1 MVRNQPDTAA
11 ELGFK
16 PGSKAHKAVA
26 MYLKPSGSTDAAV
39 REACGGPQ
47 RNLLN
52 RVTEAGHTVTK
63 TKVDGPKGRLVTA
76 YRIEL
81 KK

>member
-1 MVRNQPDTAA
+1 MGRNQTDTAA

-26 MYLKPSGSTDAAV
+26 MYLKPSGATDAAI
-39 REACGGPQ
+39 RDACGGPQ

-52 RVTEAGHTVTK
+52 RITKAGHTVTK
-63 TKVDGPKGRLVTA
+63 TKVDGPKGRKVTA